1 MRESLV
7 VIWLLCSTAVGSLA
21 ARQPSARADSLQRLL
36 ATTPPDTTRVHL
48 LMLLAWDRTDDDPLA
63 AVRYG
68 RQCLRLARQLGF
80 KTGECRALLMLGWAF
95 LRSGN
100 YPTAVQTQLQA
111 RRLAEAIP
119 YAGGIIHADNALGY
133 AYAEQGRY
141 PSALRYYFRAIALA
155 RQRHDHVLLTPILG
169 NVGQAYLEQGRL
181 DSAWHYTWEGYRYDL
196 RYHDQ
201 HSEIGDLSLLGDIA
215 ARRGQQ
221 LEARRY
227 YLRSIARSVGMPVS
241 YALCRSYLGLAR
253 LAQVQQPHQMLAYA
267 RQALLASEQ
276 GRYAKGVFEASG
288 YLAQMM
294 AARGDSAQA
303 YRYLAMAAGTRDSLF
318 SHSRQVQIQA
328 LDFSEYLRQQTLA
341 EQSRQATAAR
351 RQYWGRVALLLLAG
365 SIGGIYLLLNRRR
378 LQQQVAFA
386 QERQQLERRR
396 AEEVL
401 AAEERERRR
410 IGADLHDGLGQLLS
424 VVKLNLGALRNELEP
439 SLRKSQRQQFGAA
452 LDVVDESVREVR
464 GISHN
469 LAPYVLIK
477 RGLAEAVRSFLDK
490 IGCASR
496 LHIEFEALGLE
507 ERLDP
512 AVELVVFRVVQE
524 LVQNILKHAQA
535 TTLSVQLLR
544 QPHRLTVLVED
555 NGVGFCPT
563 SLAGQPNAGIGLR
576 NIESRVAYLSGTVHI
591 DSRPGRGTSTTVEI
605 PLGPAGA
612 AGRGQARPDRLK
624 T

>member
-7 VIWLLCSTAVGSLA
+7 VTGLLLSSAITSLA
-21 ARQPSARADSLQRLL
+21 AVRQPSARADSLQRLL
-36 ATTPPDTTRVHL
+36 AVAPPDTTRVHL
-48 LMLLAWDRTDDDPLA
+48 LTLLAWDRTDDDPLA

-68 RQCLRLARQLGF
+68 RQSLRLARQL
-80 KTGECRALLMLGWAF
+80 KYRTGECRALLMLGWAF

-111 RRLAEAIP
+111 RHLAEAIP

-141 PSALRYYFRAIALA
+141 QLALRSYFRAIALA
-155 RQRHDHVLLTPILG
+155 RQRHDNVLLTPILG
-169 NVGQAYLEQGRL
+169 NVGQAYLALGRL
-181 DSAWHYTWEGYRYDL
+181 DSAWHYTWKGYRYDL
-196 RYHDQ
+196 RYHDR

-215 ARRGQQ
+215 AQRGQQ
-221 LEARRY
+221 PAARRY
-227 YLRSIARSVGMPVS
+227 YLRSIARSAGMPVS

-253 LAQVQQPHQMLAYA
+253 LVQGQPPHLRLAYA
-267 RQALLASEQ
+267 RQALLASQQ

-294 AARGDSAQA
+294 AARADSAQA
-303 YRYLAMAAGTRDSLF
+303 YRFLMMAAVTRDSLF
-318 SHSRQVQIQA
+318 SHSRQVQVQA
-328 LDFSEYLRQQTLA
+328 LDFSEDLRQQTLA
-341 EQSRQATAAR
+341 EQRGQATAAR
-351 RQYWGRVALLLLAG
+351 RQYWAWGAMLLLAG
-365 SIGGIYLLLNRRR
+365 SIGGGYLLLNRRQ

-386 QERQQLERRR
+386 QERQQLERLR

-424 VVKLNLGALRNELEP
+424 VVKLNLGALRHELEP

-452 LDVVDESVREVR
+452 LDIVDESVREVR

-469 LAPYVLIK
+469 LVPYVLIK

-490 IGCASR
+490 VGCASR
-496 LHIEFEALGLE
+496 LCIHFEAPGLAD
-507 ERLDP
+507 RLDP
-512 AVELVVFRVVQE
+512 AMEMALFRVVQE

-535 TTLSVQLLR
+535 TSLSVQLIR
-544 QPHRLTVLVED
+544 QPQQLTVLVED
-555 NGVGFCPT
+555 DGVGFCP
-563 SLAGQPNAGIGLR
+563 AEQARQPDAGIGLR
-576 NIESRVAYLSGTVHI
+576 NIQSRVAYLGGTVYV
-591 DSRPGRGTSTTVEI
+591 DSQPGHGTSTTVEI
-605 PLGPAGA
+605 PLGKVSAGSQGLA
-612 AGRGQARPDRLK
+612 AD
-624 T
+624 